1 MRPRLMVVGLAP
13 GLGGAGRTGK
23 GFVGD
28 ASGAFLFKSLHRF
41 GFASHQMP
49 ERARLRSTVI
59 TNIVKCVPPANRPV
73 SQEKR
78 NCEKFLSKEL
88 LDFAPSRRANNRV
101 ILCLGRDAYE
111 ALDRFFKLR
120 SKPFAHGL
128 HIQVQKNL
136 FLLTS
141 FHPTRLNVNTKR
153 LTQEML
159 DAVLGNAESLLS
171 V

>member
-1 MRPRLMVVGLAP
+1 
-13 GLGGAGRTGK
+13 
-23 GFVGD
+23 
-28 ASGAFLFKSLHRF
+28 
-41 GFASHQMP
+41 
-49 ERARLRSTVI
+49 
-59 TNIVKCVPPANRPV
+59 V

-88 LDFAPSRRANNRV
+88 LNFAPSRQAKNRV

-111 ALDRFFKLR
+111 ALNRLFKLPT
-120 SKPFAHGL
+120 KPFAHGL

-141 FHPTRLNVNTKR
+141 FHPSRLNVNTKR
-153 LTQEML
+153 LTQEMF
-159 DAVLGNAESLLS
+159 DAVLGNAESLLR